1 MHIQDAEVFTRSKLS
16 ARRRHRLLPVCA
28 ALSALPFS
36 AIAQSAAAE
45 AEKAAT
51 EQSSATSSSNTLET
65 VVITAER
72 RVSTVQKAP
81 LSITAVSGEKLKDQG
96 VTSVADLMR
105 DIPGVSLKAGG
116 TGQTEYTIRGLSS
129 AAGVAPTVGFY
140 LDDVSLS
147 SPTVS
152 SGGKSPV
159 DPDLYDLARVEVLR
173 GPQGTLYGAS
183 SMGGTIKLVPQPARL
198 NLFGGSTQL
207 IGSGTQGG
215 GANGTFNAALN
226 IPLIGDLAAMR
237 VVVTKKRLS
246 GWIDRVTAS
255 SMPIGN
261 SDGSRGDLAGL
272 TPDRVHRRT
281 NDTRLD
287 GARVSLTIQPSEQL
301 SITPSFLYQRT
312 RLGATDTFD
321 ADPGCCKRYQAFD
334 IAEPFKDQFSIGSVK
349 AEYEF
354 DKVTVT
360 SITAYSKRTKTRV
373 EDQTEYL
380 QRYYELPAYGIA
392 GGGLGPITNTELNTT
407 KQFTQELR
415 LTSNGKGAFRWILG
429 AFYSR
434 LNSVLQGSSDV
445 SPAAMNALFGTNDLH
460 HQSIDDTLV
469 QKAVFGNASYDVTE
483 KLKITAGARFFRSA
497 ARDKTAS
504 SGQVLGVAQHDEG
517 AASKGS
523 TPMLNLSYDISDSSM
538 AYATAAKGYREGSA
552 QQSVGT
558 NCGADLA
565 ALGRTEAPLR
575 YGPDSV
581 WSYELGSKNRL
592 FNNAVTLNASLYTQK
607 WSQVQSFVNLPGCGY
622 LFMDNAGQ
630 AQVNGFEVE
639 TSVRVGVGLT
649 VNAAVG
655 HTRAVYSRD
664 DAATGTFRGQRLDGV
679 APWTGSMSIHYDRPV
694 GAYRLVGNMGVSYTG
709 KSNVNKSEPKVL
721 AAYTLVDLRIG
732 LKANRWSAALFGDN
746 LTNRHPTT
754 NIGDSLLFTLKGLD
768 RGATLRPRTFGV
780 DVSYDF

>member
-1 MHIQDAEVFTRSKLS
+1 MPVCDFETYFCK
-16 ARRRHRLLPVCA
+16 RRRAVTHHRLLPICA
-28 ALSALPFS
+28 ALSALPLS
-36 AIAQSAAAE
+36 ALAQPVAAAAE
-45 AEKAAT
+45 KATT
-51 EQSSATSSSNTLET
+51 EQSSPADTTLDT

-72 RVSTVQKAP
+72 RASTVQKAP
-81 LSITAVSGEKLKDQG
+81 LSITAISGEKLKEQG
-96 VTSVADLMR
+96 ITNVADLMR

-129 AAGVAPTVGFY
+129 TAGVAPTVGFY

-183 SMGGTIKLVPQPARL
+183 SMGGTIKLVPQSAKL
-198 NLFGGSTQL
+198 NLFGGSAQV
-207 IGSGTQGG
+207 IGSGTAGG
-215 GANGTFNAALN
+215 GANGTLNAALN
-226 IPLIGDLAAMR
+226 IPLIEDVAAMR
-237 VVVTKKRLS
+237 VVLTNKRLS
-246 GWIDRVTAS
+246 GWIDRVSAS
-255 SMPIGN
+255 AMPIGN
-261 SDGSRGDLAGL
+261 PDGSRGDLAGL
-272 TPDRVHRRT
+272 TPDHVHRAT

-287 GARVSLTIQPSEQL
+287 GARLSMTIQPSDQL

-312 RLGATDTFD
+312 RLGAPDTFD

-349 AEYEF
+349 AEYDF
-354 DKVTVT
+354 DKVTFT
-360 SITAYSKRTKTRV
+360 SITAYSKRKKTRV
-373 EDQTEYL
+373 EDQSEYL
-380 QRYYELPAYGIA
+380 QRYYELPAYSIA

-407 KQFTQELR
+407 KQVTQEFR

-429 AFYSR
+429 GFYSR
-434 LNSVLQGSSDV
+434 FNSLFQGYSDV
-445 SPAAMNALFGTNDLH
+445 SPVATNALFGTNDLH

-469 QKAVFGNASYDVTE
+469 QKAVFGNASYDIT
-483 KLKITAGARFFRSA
+483 KNLKITAGTRFFRSS

-504 SGQVLGVAQHDEG
+504 SGQVLGDAQHDER

-523 TPMLNLSYDISDSSM
+523 TPMLNLSYDVGDSSM
-538 AYATAAKGYREGSA
+538 VYATAAKGYREGSA

-558 NCGADLA
+558 NCAADLA

-575 YGPDSV
+575 YNPDSV
-581 WSYELGSKNRL
+581 GSFEVGSKNRL
-592 FNNAVTLNASLYTQK
+592 FNNALTLNASLYTQK
-607 WSQVQSFVNLPGCGY
+607 WSQVQSFVNLPMCGY
-622 LFMDNAGQ
+622 LFMDNASQ
-630 AQVNGFEVE
+630 AQVNGFEIEAALRIE
-639 TSVRVGVGLT
+639 TGLT

-655 HTRAVYSRD
+655 HTRAVYTRD
-664 DAATGTFRGQRLDGV
+664 DSSTATFRGQRLDGV
-679 APWTGSMSIHYDRPV
+679 APWTGSMAIHYERPF
-694 GAYRLVGNMGVSYTG
+694 GENRLIGNLGVSYAG
-709 KSNVNKSEPKVL
+709 SSRVNKSEPKIL
-721 AAYTLVDLRIG
+721 SAYTLVDARIG
-732 LKANRWSAALFGDN
+732 LKANRWSAWLFGDN

-768 RGATLRPRTFGV
+768 RGATVRPRTFGI